1 MTRRA
6 GLDKATVIEEAVKL
20 VDEEG
25 LEQLALG
32 RLAERLG
39 VRVPSLY
46 NHVAGQAGLR
56 RDLAL
61 YCLRELLGHLTRAVM
76 GKARAEAIFALADAF
91 RDYARATP
99 GRYAL
104 TLQAPAPDDA
114 EWQEL
119 GRQSVGVAV
128 AVLTSYRLGE
138 EMTIH
143 AIRGLRSI
151 VQGFISLEMAGGF
164 AIPLDLSVSFHW
176 LVRLYVDGL
185 EQAQPGAKNDSPGA
199 E

>member
-6 GLDKATVIEEAVKL
+6 GLDKVVVLEEAVRL

-25 LEQLALG
+25 LEHLSLG

-46 NHVAGQAGLR
+46 NHVAGLPGLK
-56 RDLAL
+56 RDLAV

-76 GKARAEAIFALADAF
+76 GKARAEAIVGLADAF
-91 RDYARATP
+91 RDYARQTP
-99 GRYAL
+99 GRYTL
-104 TLQAPAPDDA
+104 TLQAPDPDDA

-119 GRQSVGVAV
+119 GRQSVGVAI
-128 AVLTSYRLGE
+128 AVLAPYRLGE
-138 EMTIH
+138 ETTIH
-143 AIRGLRSI
+143 AIRSLRSI

-164 AIPLDLSVSFHW
+164 AIAIETDISFHW
-176 LVRLYVDGL
+176 LVQIYAEAL
-185 EQAQPGAKNDSPGA
+185 EHLSIAQ
-199 E
+199 

>member
-6 GLDKATVIEEAVKL
+6 GLDKAAVIEDAVRMI
-20 VDEEG
+20 DEEG

-46 NHVAGQAGLR
+46 NHIAGLPGLR
-56 RDLAL
+56 RDLAV
-61 YCLRELLGHLTRAVM
+61 YCLRELLGDLTRAVM
-76 GKARAEAIFALADAF
+76 GKARSEAIFALAHAF
-91 RDYARATP
+91 RDYARKVP

-104 TLQAPAPDDA
+104 TLQAPAPDDQ

-119 GRQSVGVAV
+119 GRQSVGVAI
-128 AVLTSYRLGE
+128 AVLVPYGLGE
-138 EMTIH
+138 ETTIH
-143 AIRGLRSI
+143 AIRSLRSI

-164 AIPLDLSVSFHW
+164 AIAIEPDVTFDW

-185 EQAQPGAKNDSPGA
+185 ERMVPDAQIGS
-199 E
+199 

>member
-6 GLDKATVIEEAVKL
+6 GLDKAAVIEDAVRMI
-20 VDEEG
+20 DEEG

-46 NHVAGQAGLR
+46 NHIAGLPGLR
-56 RDLAL
+56 RDLAV
-61 YCLRELLGHLTRAVM
+61 YCLRELLGDLTRSVM
-76 GKARAEAIFALADAF
+76 GKARAEAIFALAHAF
-91 RDYARATP
+91 RDYAGRFP

-119 GRQSVGVAV
+119 GRQSVGVAI
-128 AVLTSYRLGE
+128 AVLAPYGLGE
-138 EMTIH
+138 ETTIH
-143 AIRGLRSI
+143 AIRSLRSI
-151 VQGFISLEMAGGF
+151 VQGFISLEIAGGF
-164 AIPLDLSVSFHW
+164 AIAIEPDVTFDW

-185 EQAQPGAKNDSPGA
+185 ERMMSDAQSGARKP
-199 E
+199 

>member
-6 GLDKATVIEEAVKL
+6 GLDRAAVIEEAVKMI
-20 VDEEG
+20 DEEG

-46 NHVAGQAGLR
+46 NHIAGLPGLR
-56 RDLAL
+56 RDLAV
-61 YCLRELLGHLTRAVM
+61 YCLRELLGDLTRSVM
-76 GKARAEAIFALADAF
+76 GKARAEAIFALAHAF
-91 RDYARATP
+91 RDYARRVP

-104 TLQAPAPDDA
+104 TLQAPAPDDQ

-119 GRQSVGVAV
+119 GRQSVGVAI
-128 AVLTSYRLGE
+128 AVLAPYGLGE
-138 EMTIH
+138 ETTIH
-143 AIRGLRSI
+143 AIRSLRSI

-164 AIPLDLSVSFHW
+164 AIAIEPDVTFDW

-185 EQAQPGAKNDSPGA
+185 ERMVSDAQIGS
-199 E
+199 

>member
-6 GLDKATVIEEAVKL
+6 GLDKVAVLEDAVKL

-25 LEQLALG
+25 LEQLSLG

-46 NHVAGQAGLR
+46 NHVAGLPGLK
-56 RDLAL
+56 RDLAV
-61 YCLRELLGHLTRAVM
+61 YCLRELLGQLTRAVM

-91 RDYARATP
+91 RDYARQTP
-99 GRYAL
+99 GRYSL
-104 TLQAPAPDDA
+104 TLQAPAPDDE

-119 GRQSVGVAV
+119 GRQSVGVAI
-128 AVLTSYRLGE
+128 AVLTPYNLGE
-138 EMTIH
+138 ERTIH
-143 AIRGLRSI
+143 AIRSLRSI

-164 AIPLDLSVSFHW
+164 AMAIGVDVSFHW
-176 LVRLYVDGL
+176 LVQLYADGL
-185 EQAQPGAKNDSPGA
+185 ERIAA
-199 E
+199 EQ